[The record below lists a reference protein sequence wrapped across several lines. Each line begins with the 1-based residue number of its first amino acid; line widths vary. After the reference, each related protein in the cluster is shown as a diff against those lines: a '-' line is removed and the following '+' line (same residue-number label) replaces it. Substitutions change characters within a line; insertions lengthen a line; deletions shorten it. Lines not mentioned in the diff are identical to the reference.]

1 MRVVIIGGG
10 IAGLSAAHA
19 LAGRADVTV
28 LEAGDRVGGKLRTTP
43 LAGLDIEEG
52 AESFLARVPEGTRL
66 ARQVGL
72 GHDIVHPDT
81 TSASLW
87 IKGRLRPIPP
97 NTLLGVPTDALG
109 LVRSKVLSPWGLVR
123 AAADL
128 VLPRSSLPDDPTVGD
143 YVGARVGREVVDR
156 LVDPLLG
163 GVYAGRA
170 DALSLRA
177 TVPQL
182 VPILAE
188 DRSLL
193 LGAHRVRART
203 GPAAA
208 TAPSPVF
215 ASVRGGLGAFAAR
228 VAEASGATVHTGV
241 LVRRLTRVEGGWQ
254 VTTSQTAD
262 LPDGLR
268 PSGRDPVADLAG
280 APFDEAGPDTGA
292 APTTVA
298 LGPRGG
304 GSLDADAVILAV
316 PAPAARELLSPVAP
330 QAAAPLA
337 GVPYASIGLVTLV
350 YRDVDLPAGSGF
362 LVPAREGATI
372 KAATY
377 LTSKWPHVSGG
388 GPLRVIRASV
398 GRAGSD
404 QDLRR
409 SDIELAGV
417 VAAEIA
423 HATGLSARPVATRV
437 SRWGGALP
445 QYLPGHLQRVAMVRR
460 SLPPGLALAGAG
472 YDGVG
477 IPACIRS
484 GEAAAAAV
492 LRIDTEAVGAV
503 SRPASEEE

>member
-1 MRVVIIGGG
+1 MRVVIVGGG
-10 IAGLSAAHA
+10 IAGLAAAHA
-19 LAGRADVTV
+19 LAGRAEVTV

-43 LAGLDIEEG
+43 LEGLDVEEG
-52 AESFLARVPEGTRL
+52 AESFLARVPEGLRL

-72 GHDIVHPDT
+72 GHDIVHPET

-87 IKGRLRPIPP
+87 INGRLRPIPP

-109 LVRSKVLSPWGLVR
+109 LIRSRVLSPWGLVR

-128 VLPRSSLPDDPTVGD
+128 VLPRAKMPDDPTVGD
-143 YVGARVGREVVDR
+143 YVGARVGRQVVDR

-203 GPAAA
+203 APAA
-208 TAPSPVF
+208 TTVPSPVF

-228 VAEASGATVHTGV
+228 VAEASGATVLTGV
-241 LVRRLTRVEGGWQ
+241 LARRLTQVEGGWR
-254 VTTSQTAD
+254 VD
-262 LPDGLR
+262 
-268 PSGRDPVADLAG
+268 
-280 APFDEAGPDTGA
+280 FDESGPA
-292 APTTVA
+292 ADASPDAVA
-298 LGPRGG
+298 VGPRGR

-316 PAPAARELLSPVAP
+316 PAGAARELLGPVAP
-330 QAAAPLA
+330 RAAAPLA

-362 LVPAREGATI
+362 LVPARERATI

-388 GPLRVIRASV
+388 GPLRVVRASV
-398 GRAGSD
+398 GRAGAD

-409 SDIELAGV
+409 SDVELAGV

-423 HATGLSARPVATRV
+423 HAAGLPARPVASRV

-445 QYLPGHLQRVAMVRR
+445 QYLPGHLERVVMVRR
-460 SLPPGLALAGAG
+460 ALPPGLAVAGAG

-484 GEAAAAAV
+484 GEAAAVAV
-492 LRIDTEAVGAV
+492 LRSETDAVGAV
-503 SRPASEEE
+503 SRSASEEE

>member
-1 MRVVIIGGG
+1 MRVVIVGGG
-10 IAGLSAAHA
+10 IAGLAAAHA
-19 LAGRADVTV
+19 LAGRAEVTV
-28 LEAGDRVGGKLRTTP
+28 LEAGDRVGGKLRTSP
-43 LAGLDIEEG
+43 IEGLAVEEG
-52 AESFLARVPEGTRL
+52 AESFLARVPEGQRL

-72 GHDIVHPDT
+72 GHDLVHPAT

-87 IKGRLRPIPP
+87 IHGRLRPIPP

-109 LVRSKVLSPWGLVR
+109 LVRSRVLSVRGLLR

-128 VLPRSSLPDDPTVGD
+128 VLPRAALPEDPTVGD
-143 YVGARVGREVVDR
+143 FVGSRVGREIVDR

-203 GPAAA
+203 APVAAA
-208 TAPSPVF
+208 PPAPVF
-215 ASVRGGLGAFAAR
+215 ATVRGGLGGFAAR

-241 LVRRLTRVEGGWQ
+241 LVRRLAVVEGGWR
-254 VTTSQTAD
+254 VDVD
-262 LPDGLR
+262 LK
-268 PSGRDPVADLAG
+268 G
-280 APFDEAGPDTGA
+280 AAGPPGEVVT
-292 APTTVA
+292 
-298 LGPRGG
+298 GPRGSA
-304 GSLDADAVILAV
+304 SLDTDAVILAV
-316 PAPAARELLSPVAP
+316 PAGVARDLLTPVAP
-330 QAAAPLA
+330 RAAAPLA

-350 YRDVDLPAGSGF
+350 YRDLDLPAGSSGF
-362 LVPAREGATI
+362 LVPARQGVTI

-377 LTSKWPHVSGG
+377 LSSKWPHVSAGS
-388 GPLRVIRASV
+388 PLRVVRASV
-398 GRAGSD
+398 GRAGAEE
-404 QDLRR
+404 DLRR
-409 SDIELAGV
+409 SDTELTGV

-423 HATGLSARPVATRV
+423 HASGITARPIASRV
-437 SRWGGALP
+437 NRWGGALP
-445 QYLPGHLQRVAMVRR
+445 QYLPGHLDRVAAARR
-460 SLPPGLALAGAG
+460 ALPPGLALAGAG
-472 YDGVG
+472 FDGVG

-492 LRIDTEAVGAV
+492 LSAADAVGAAG
-503 SRPASEEE
+503 PA

>member
-1 MRVVIIGGG
+1 MRVVIVGGG
-10 IAGLSAAHA
+10 IAGLAAAHA
-19 LAGRADVTV
+19 LAGKAEVTV
-28 LEAGDRVGGKLRTTP
+28 LEAGARVGGKLRTTP
-43 LAGLDIEEG
+43 FEGLDLEEG
-52 AESFLARVPEGTRL
+52 AESFLARVPEGQRL

-72 GHDIVHPDT
+72 GHDIVHPAT

-87 IKGRLRPIPP
+87 INGRLRPIPP

-109 LVRSKVLSPWGLVR
+109 LVRSRVLSPRGLLR

-128 VLPRSSLPDDPTVGD
+128 ALPRTKLPDDPTVGE
-143 YVGARVGREVVDR
+143 YVGARVGRQIVDR

-203 GPAAA
+203 APVAA
-208 TAPSPVF
+208 TGPSPVF
-215 ASVRGGLGAFAAR
+215 ATVRGGLGTFAAR
-228 VAEASGATVHTGV
+228 VAEASGATVRTGMIA
-241 LVRRLTRVEGGWQ
+241 RRLARVEGGWR
-254 VTTSQTAD
+254 VD
-262 LPDGLR
+262 
-268 PSGRDPVADLAG
+268 V
-280 APFDEAGPDTGA
+280 DEAGAAGDIGA
-292 APTTVA
+292 VVT
-298 LGPRGG
+298 GPRGNA
-304 GSLDADAVILAV
+304 SLDADAVILAV
-316 PAPAARELLSPVAP
+316 PAGVARDLLTPIAP
-330 QAAAPLA
+330 HAAAPLA

-362 LVPAREGATI
+362 LVPARERATI

-377 LTSKWPHVSGG
+377 LSAKWPHVSAG
-388 GPLRVIRASV
+388 GPLRVVRASV
-398 GRAGSD
+398 GRAGAE

-409 SDIELAGV
+409 SDVELAGV

-423 HATGLSARPVATRV
+423 HATGLSARPVASRV
-437 SRWGGALP
+437 SRWGGGLP
-445 QYLPGHLQRVAMVRR
+445 QYLPGHLERVAMVRR
-460 SLPPGLALAGAG
+460 ALPPGLALAGAG

-484 GEAAAAAV
+484 GEAAAEAV
-492 LRIDTEAVGAV
+492 LGAV
-503 SRPASEEE
+503 DDAVVGSVAARRGPREELSQQHASREEE